1 MARLGRSFLG
11 GVIACGIGV
20 SACSKRVPAPG
31 PPETWANSL
40 GMHFVPV
47 EGTPVL
53 FSVYETRDAEFQA
66 FVKETGSEW
75 IPPDAETGGEYPAA
89 NVTWDDAVA
98 FCQWLTNREHAA
110 GTLASTRRYRLPTDA
125 EWSLAAGLE
134 EETSGTPAEKGAAS
148 LLRYVWGPSWPPP
161 AKTGN
166 FAGEEAPVDKTEP
179 DLFIAGYNDG
189 YPRLAPV
196 GKFTAN
202 RFGLCD
208 LAGNVVE
215 FCDDWFDASHR
226 GRVARGGSW
235 MSGDARTLAATHRA
249 EIPPRA
255 GLDVTGFRCVLER

>member
-1 MARLGRSFLG
+1 
-11 GVIACGIGV
+11 
-20 SACSKRVPAPG
+20 
-31 PPETWANSL
+31 
-40 GMHFVPV
+40 MHFVPV

-110 GTLASTRRYRLPTDA
+110 GTLASARRYRLPTDA

-196 GKFTAN
+196 GKFNAN
-202 RFGLCD
+202 RFGLYD
-208 LAGNVVE
+208 LAGNVLE
-215 FCDDWFDASHR
+215 YCDDWVDSSHR

-235 MSGDARTLAATHRA
+235 MSGDARTGCSICSMRTQVHACSSRRHRKGGKSMAVSSWRLSPRFEAKMAAFGHTLSFR
-249 EIPPRA
+249 
-255 GLDVTGFRCVLER
+255 TGGCIFATRT